1 MYKWFIPGCI
11 RQVERTP
18 KGKHGKC
25 QRCIFILSP
34 STAFDFTFYS
44 RSKQTVTTET
54 REGATYSESVT
65 LADYEDIE
73 EIPPPKYIP
82 NFKPMPNDNRNILRL
97 RDDGIRYNLI
107 LSINPC
113 FKYKPLSINPCL
125 IFAYLY
131 LFYHNKHF

>member
-1 MYKWFIPGCI
+1 MCKWFIPGCI

-25 QRCIFILSP
+25 QRCIFIQSP
-34 STAFDFTFYS
+34 STAFDFAFYS
-44 RSKQTVTTET
+44 RSKQTVTAET

-82 NFKPMPNDNRNILRL
+82 KFKPMPVE
-97 RDDGIRYNLI
+97 DDKTTTEIYFDLETTGFGIT
-107 LSINPC
+107 
-113 FKYKPLSINPCL
+113 
-125 IFAYLY
+125 
-131 LFYHNKHF
+131 

>member
-25 QRCIFILSP
+25 QRCIFIQSP
-34 STAFDFTFYS
+34 STAFDFAFYS
-44 RSKQTVTTET
+44 RSKQTVTAET

-73 EIPPPKYIP
+73 EIPPPNTFQNSSQCQWKMTKRQQKYTSTW
-82 NFKPMPNDNRNILRL
+82 RL
-97 RDDGIRYNLI
+97 RD
-107 LSINPC
+107 PV
-113 FKYKPLSINPCL
+113 
-125 IFAYLY
+125 
-131 LFYHNKHF
+131 